1 MSPRDQLNRLMKDQS
16 LYTGIAWLAWMI
28 LRSLLEVDWTV
39 DYSVTAGLA
48 VLTAI
53 RSLYFCQVYWRAD
66 LNHEGGDEP
75 DVGTVDALED
85 STSLMSVPE
94 TVSLWTIPLGYTLVW
109 LLGPETRLS
118 HMFAA
123 AILGGVAIGAAY
135 RLSLRVFPLSRP
147 RGG

>member
-28 LRSLLEVDWTV
+28 LGSLLEVGCTV

-53 RSLYFCQVYWRAD
+53 RSLYVCQVYRRAD
-66 LNHEGGDEP
+66 LNHDGGDEP

-85 STSLMSVPE
+85 STSLLTVPE
-94 TVSLWTIPLGYTLVW
+94 TVSLWTIPLAYTLVK
-109 LLGPETRLS
+109 LVGSESRVA
-118 HMFAA
+118 HAFAA
-123 AILGGVAIGAAY
+123 ALLGGIAIDAAY
-135 RLSLRVFPLSRP
+135 MRVFPLSSP
-147 RGG
+147 GGG